1 MPSSEGGVV
10 GGQVLSSDEFA
21 LTADKDAARRFV
33 GERFVGKRF
42 VGESRGTGRLVSRL
56 ILLASN
62 RRL

>member
-1 MPSSEGGVV
+1 VPSSEGGVV

-33 GERFVGKRF
+33 GERFVGE
-42 VGESRGTGRLVSRL
+42 GRGTGRLVSQL